1 MTVRMATCR
10 ELAEDKGAVD
20 ELAQHYWNIEK
31 SATPFAT
38 IFPWFPGPARKAKEK
53 STLGLYNLLASHV
66 KLRRNAS
73 TPSMDPIDILISQD
87 LSNDNI
93 LGVSSSSRTGNIP
106 DFFGQTIIGIIF
118 AGVINTGVNC
128 ELIPESLSRY

>member
-10 ELAEDKGAVD
+10 ELAEDKRAVE

-38 IFPWFPGPARKAKEK
+38 IFPWFPSPARKAKEK
-53 STLGLYNLLASHV
+53 ATLGLYNLLASYV

-73 TPSMDPIDILISQD
+73 TPSMDPIDILFAQGISD
-87 LSNDNI
+87 DNI
-93 LGVSSSSRTGNIP
+93 LGVSFSFRTQ
-106 DFFGQTIIGIIF
+106 DFPYFWTDDHRNS
-118 AGVINTGVNC
+118 VC
-128 ELIPESLSRY
+128 RSY